1 MDSLVKR
8 SNGYGAYGSS
18 KPQMSY
24 HRQSTESVTTV
35 VTEINRMTIN
45 DKPYYGGGG
54 VQKQACKVEAFDE
67 HDKAYNGTLAV
78 KKHDEYEEEEE
89 YGQVVDA
96 DYGAHYGNAGAA
108 VKKQGYSYQQE
119 AYGETGAAGYG
130 GAAMKKQGYNYTKEA
145 CGESDAGYGAH
156 HGGAGAAVQTY
167 AYNQQ
172 ALYGG
177 SIGAAV
183 QQPAYKQKGAASK
196 TNGSRQKVY
205 GYGEAVNTAGA
216 GYGAHHGVVG
226 AGAGQQHGY
235 HQKDAYGTGY
245 GAVAV
250 VGKEKNG
257 YQYQEA
263 YGGTDAGGYGGAH
276 YGGGGAVQQHG
287 YGGVTAGG
295 KVKQS
300 GYQYQEAA
308 YGGTDAGGY
317 GAHYGGGAAA
327 AIQKHGY
334 RKDVYESETESED
347 DESDCEEAFPPRG
360 GRMQGGVQVQH
371 GYGADNLGGV
381 RRYESYESREEHG
394 DGRRYE
400 SYKSTVQYNGGGHAT
415 CSPIKNRHLL
425 GYGA

>member
-177 SIGAAV
+177 S
-183 QQPAYKQKGAASK
+183 
-196 TNGSRQKVY
+196 
-205 GYGEAVNTAGA
+205 
-216 GYGAHHGVVG
+216 
-226 AGAGQQHGY
+226 